1 MTARSSQVWSCPKT
15 LVRLAGKSKVV
26 LMWLQWLACP
36 YEHHISARVLDKCP
50 KRECWAKDKAAFTHR
65 ILEICANGEQIDIE
79 GMPESVLSRSSE
91 EMQAKDVP
99 YLSPK
104 ALIERKWRDIKKIR
118 WQCVT
123 GNTLSSFTA
132 PWSPFKNRIIIITTS
147 SSSTSISISI
157 ITAIYSVVLL
167 TEWGVVFKRRSQGE
181 SDSVLNRDRERERR
195 AQRETKGV
203 STLEQPV
210 SEADSEAS
218 GHSDTSRASYTPN
231 SCWQFV

>member
-1 MTARSSQVWSCPKT
+1 MNITSQLGSW
-15 LVRLAGKSKVV
+15 
-26 LMWLQWLACP
+26 
-36 YEHHISARVLDKCP
+36 ISALNESAEP
-50 KRECWAKDKAAFTHR
+50 R
-65 ILEICANGEQIDIE
+65 IKQHSHIGYLKFVQ
-79 GMPESVLSRSSE
+79 MLSRSSE

-132 PWSPFKNRIIIITTS
+132 PWSPFKNRIIIITSS

-167 TEWGVVFKRRSQGE
+167 TEWGVVFNRRSQGE

-195 AQRETKGV
+195 AQRERQKAF
-203 STLEQPV
+203 P
-210 SEADSEAS
+210 
-218 GHSDTSRASYTPN
+218 R
-231 SCWQFV
+231 